1 MEILN
6 KGEIAALTVARGLHS
21 LTGMAQNFSFVAAGH
36 AVAVAPDITIE
47 IRRSNGPGSPQ
58 ARFQYSEYNGR
69 PVGRAGT
76 WNWIDG
82 LSCLWAD

>member
-6 KGEIAALTVARGLHS
+6 KGEIAALTVAGQGLHS

-47 IRRSNGPGSPQ
+47 NRRSDGPGSPQ

-76 WNWIDG
+76 WKWTDG
-82 LSCLWAD
+82 LN